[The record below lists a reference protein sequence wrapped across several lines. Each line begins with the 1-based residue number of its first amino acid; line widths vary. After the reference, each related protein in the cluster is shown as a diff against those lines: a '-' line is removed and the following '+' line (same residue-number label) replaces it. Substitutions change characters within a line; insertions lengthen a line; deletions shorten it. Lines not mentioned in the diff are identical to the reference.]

1 MLTRWNGFVTI
12 GCGLQNWPE
21 IACLLWFRARKWREI
36 AVLLVPVRERLEIAC
51 GCSGV
56 CRMEVARAGA
66 LHKTSTKT
74 CFGKSGRKMKKMRNA
89 V

>member
-1 MLTRWNGFVTI
+1 MSQYLKDANKMERVCYNRMRAAE
-12 GCGLQNWPE
+12 LARDS
-21 IACLLWFRARKWREI
+21 ACLLWFRARKWREI

-74 CFGKSGRKMKKMRNA
+74 CFGKK
-89 V
+89 